1 MKSGIMN
8 LRNMNFR
15 LVNLRSMKRISTLTL
30 HNLNKAKGQ
39 YISFG
44 VFICMTAFIIN
55 IAFVLAFQTFNAYD
69 GLFDKLDTADI
80 NFIIPQI
87 QDNEELLTEVEEIDG
102 VSIVEK
108 HEGVFSQ
115 VTVREF
121 AGSDFDMN
129 TVFYNLDEE
138 RTLNLLDVTEYSGK
152 SARSVFIPMYMKE
165 LGGFAEGG
173 SITYSI
179 DGEEHTYDIGGVV
192 QEMQYGNYGTGMIG
206 GYFPEA
212 AYEEF
217 ADEYSDSVIAE
228 YSLKITGTADLS
240 EVKNTISE
248 MLKEKGTALLNIS
261 DKDTS
266 KQTRTMVCTLLI
278 VIFLALAAIIFVV
291 SIFLSNFRIRSA
303 IEGELAQ
310 MGVLKAVGYTS
321 NLIIASTIIPYM
333 LVGVAATLIGIALS
347 YAVLPFVAGI
357 LAIQSGFSYT
367 PDFDIMAL
375 FIVILTLTLAILFFS
390 YISAGKIHRLE
401 PINAIRG
408 ITGDESAGQSILLFI
423 VSFGI
428 MVLLSFAGT
437 LLYNV
442 NVKPDN
448 FMNTLSEELPSV
460 IFTAEDEKMTELKEI
475 LKNDSRVRLFMEYA
489 SVPVSYEDGSLTAF
503 VCEDFSKATN
513 DICYEGK
520 SPVKD
525 NEIAVGNAISDE
537 YPIGSEIELTV
548 GDKSE
553 YYVVT
558 GYIQSVNNAGA
569 VCQLT
574 SEGYEKIGD
583 TTNSVN
589 VYLYDKNADEFI
601 KEYEEKHESVIK
613 SSVNFEKMSENG
625 QMMYM
630 SIVSVIVIVLFVI
643 SVLMMLLVMYVIIN
657 SMISRRRQEFG
668 IYKAIG
674 YTNRQLTI
682 KTAFEFIPVVA
693 VASVISVIAGVWYL
707 PVMNNIIFSMIGAVK
722 NHFEVAAWILIVFA
736 GVFTAVA
743 FVISVLLSAPIK
755 KITAYSLLKE

>member
-1 MKSGIMN
+1 MK
-8 LRNMNFR
+8 
-15 LVNLRSMKRISTLTL
+15 KISTLTL

-44 VFICMTAFIIN
+44 VFICLTAFIIN
-55 IAFVLAFQTFNAYD
+55 IALVLAFQTFNAYD
-69 GLFDKLDTADI
+69 SLFDKLDTADI

-87 QDNEELLTEVEEIDG
+87 QDNKELLTEVEEIDG
-102 VSIVEK
+102 VSFVEK
-108 HEGVFSQ
+108 HGGVFTP

-138 RTLNLLDVTEYSGK
+138 RKLNLLDVTEYSGE
-152 SARSVFIPMYMKE
+152 SDSSVYIPIYMKE

-173 SITYSI
+173 SIAYSI
-179 DGEEHTYDIGGVV
+179 DGKEHTYDIGGTVL
-192 QEMQYGNYGTGMIG
+192 EMQYGNYGTGMIG
-206 GYFPEA
+206 GYFPGVV
-212 AYEEF
+212 YEEF
-217 ADEYSDSVIAE
+217 AHEYRDQVIAE
-228 YSLKITGTADLS
+228 YSLKITSIADVS
-240 EVKNTISE
+240 EMKNTISE
-248 MLKEKGTALLNIS
+248 MLREKGIALLNIN
-261 DKDTS
+261 DRDTS

-278 VIFLALAAIIFVV
+278 VIFLALAAIILVV
-291 SIFLSNFRIRSA
+291 SVFLSNFRIRSA

-321 NLIIASTIIPYM
+321 NLIIAAAIMPYM
-333 LVGVAATLIGIALS
+333 LVGIAATVIGIALS

-367 PDFDIMAL
+367 PEFDIMAL
-375 FIVILTLTLAILFFS
+375 LIVILTLTCAILLFS
-390 YISAGKIHRLE
+390 YVSAGKIHRLE

-408 ITGDESAGQSILLFI
+408 ITGDESAGQNILLFI

-460 IFTAEDEKMTELKEI
+460 IFTAEDEKMTELKE
-475 LKNDSRVRLFMEYA
+475 LLENDSCVRLFMEYA
-489 SVPVSYEDGSLTAF
+489 SVPVSYENGSLTAF

-513 DICYEGK
+513 DICYEGR
-520 SPVKD
+520 SPVKA

-537 YPIGSEIELTV
+537 FPIGNKIELTV
-548 GDKSE
+548 GSKSAD
-553 YYVVT
+553 YIVT

-574 SEGYEKIGD
+574 SEGYKKVGE
-583 TTNSVN
+583 TLNSVN
-589 VYLYDKNADEFI
+589 VYLYEKNADAFI
-601 KEYEEKHESVIK
+601 DGYEEKHDAVII
-613 SSVNFEKMSENG
+613 SSINFEQMSENG
-625 QMMYM
+625 RMMYM
-630 SIVSVIVIVLFVI
+630 GIVSVIVIILFVI
-643 SVLMMLLVMYVIIN
+643 SILMVLLVMYVIIN

-674 YTNRQLTI
+674 YTNRQLTV
-682 KTAFEFIPVVA
+682 KTALSFIPVVA
-693 VASVISVIAGVWYL
+693 VASIISVIAGLWYL
-707 PVMNNIIFSMIGAVK
+707 PAINNIIFSLIGAVK
-722 NHFEVAAWILIVFA
+722 NHFEVSVWILIVFA
-736 GVFTAVA
+736 MMFTAVA